1 MRMTSRS
8 TGNPVKSLSLLEQG
22 REDVYFA
29 RRDRELIAA
38 LHRKAEMANERAE
51 ADAEPGL
58 IAIVS
63 LSDLKNS

>member
-1 MRMTSRS
+1 MTSRS

-38 LHRKAEMANERAE
+38 LHRKAEMSSEFGK

-58 IAIVS
+58 IAIVN
-63 LSDLKNS
+63 LAGFKNN